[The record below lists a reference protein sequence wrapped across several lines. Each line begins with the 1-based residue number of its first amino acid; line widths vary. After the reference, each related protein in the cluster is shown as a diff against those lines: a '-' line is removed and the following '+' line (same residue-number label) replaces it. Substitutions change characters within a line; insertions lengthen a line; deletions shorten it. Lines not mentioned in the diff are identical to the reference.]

1 MGKTLKRDHYEKV
14 VFSSKILRAFVHPLR
29 LKMLELISI
38 NQSIYVKDIH
48 SRLGLEQSLVSQH
61 LRLLRQANLVVGSR
75 EGKYI
80 YYSVNETVVGN
91 LLDAIRSF
99 AANVD
104 LSKIEV
110 DEEEDDY
117 L

>member
-1 MGKTLKRDHYEKV
+1 
-14 VFSSKILRAFVHPLR
+14 
-29 LKMLELISI
+29 
-38 NQSIYVKDIH
+38 
-48 SRLGLEQSLVSQH
+48 LVSQH
-61 LRLLRQANLVVGSR
+61 LRLLRQANLVIGNR

-80 YYSVNETVVGN
+80 YYSVNEFVVGN

-99 AANVD
+99 VANVD

-110 DEEEDDY
+110 DEEDDY

>member
-1 MGKTLKRDHYEKV
+1 MGKTLKRDHYDKV
-14 VFSSKILRAFVHPLR
+14 IFSSKILRAFVHPLR
-29 LKMLELISI
+29 LKMLELIST

-61 LRLLRQANLVVGSR
+61 LRLLRQANLVIGNR

-80 YYSVNETVVGN
+80 YYSVNELVVGN

-99 AANVD
+99 VAKAD

-110 DEEEDDY
+110 DEEDDY